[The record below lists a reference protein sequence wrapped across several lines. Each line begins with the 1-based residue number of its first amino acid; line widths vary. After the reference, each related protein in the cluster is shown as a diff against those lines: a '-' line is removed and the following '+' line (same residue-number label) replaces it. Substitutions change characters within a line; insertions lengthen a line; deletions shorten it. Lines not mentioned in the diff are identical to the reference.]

1 MQRRLLI
8 LVLTMLGIMA
18 GASAQKN
25 HKEYKTEK
33 NGYKWIKVY
42 STDFKTVGVEDTDGN
57 TIIPLSEQFSMIS
70 FVQEGKSGYFSV
82 WKNDRNG
89 AYSIKGVEM
98 IPPAYDYLMYFGKEG
113 FKYRSTNG
121 KWYTLNVFLPKD
133 GESIS
138 AVANNTA
145 SQNTYNEP
153 VQKNE
158 SVSAKEQVQDLS
170 EPVSAITNEQT
181 NTPTVE
187 NRYNSTAQNHS
198 STRSIT
204 QNEFEPSWGI
214 YDEFGFGFVM
224 EDCHSLS
231 FIIGGTS
238 HFAKNVYAT
247 FGTGYMSL
255 ISNTTEDIYGTDVT
269 MDGKAVVIPIYA
281 GLAFR
286 AGSDLY
292 SIDPFLGIA
301 FNIGVSSKTEIFYVS
316 YVGGSSMFD
325 MYESV
330 TETYKNEDFGGKLG
344 VALKLGIRIRIK
356 GWHIMGRYNFP
367 LNDNQENFF
376 TGPDSYPEIGIGYML

>member
-1 MQRRLLI
+1 MKKRLLI
-8 LVLTMLGIMA
+8 LVLTMVGIVA

-25 HKEYKTEK
+25 HKEYKVEK

-70 FVQEGKSGYFSV
+70 FVQEGESGYFSV

-89 AYSIKGVEM
+89 VYSIKGIEM

-198 STRSIT
+198 STKSIT
-204 QNEFEPSWGI
+204 QNEFEPSWGN

-247 FGTGYMSL
+247 FGVGYMGL
-255 ISNTTEDIYGTDVT
+255 TSNVYERIYGVT
-269 MDGKAVVIPIYA
+269 YKVDAESHVIPIHI

-286 AGSDLY
+286 AGSEKI
-292 SIDPFLGIA
+292 SIDPFVGMA
-301 FNIGVSSKTEIFYVS
+301 FNIGVSSKSEIS
-316 YVGGSSMFD
+316 YAG
-325 MYESV
+325 EK
-330 TETYKNEDFGGKLG
+330 ETYKNEDFGGKLG
-344 VALKLGIRIRIK
+344 VDLKLGVRIK
-356 GWHIMGRYNFP
+356 INDFFIMGRYNFP
-367 LNDNQENFF
+367 LNDNQEKLF

>member
-1 MQRRLLI
+1 MKRILLI
-8 LVLTMLGIMA
+8 LALTILGIA
-18 GASAQKN
+18 GVSAQKN
-25 HKEYKTEK
+25 HKEYKAEK

-42 STDFKTVGVEDTDGN
+42 GTDFKTVGVEDTDGN
-57 TIIPLSEQFSMIS
+57 TIISLSEQFSMIS
-70 FVQEGKSGYFSV
+70 FVQEGESGYFSV

-89 AYSIKGVEM
+89 AYTLKGVEM

-121 KWYTLNVFLPKD
+121 KWYTLNVFLPKE
-133 GESIS
+133 GESMP

-145 SQNTYNEP
+145 SQNTNNEP

-158 SVSAKEQVQDLS
+158 SVSVIEEQVQETT
-170 EPVSAITNEQT
+170 EP
-181 NTPTVE
+181 TPAVTTPPVE
-187 NRYNSTAQNHS
+187 NTYKSTSASTAQNHS
-198 STRSIT
+198 STKAAI
-204 QNEFEPSWGI
+204 QNEFEPSWGA

-301 FNIGVSSKTEIFYVS
+301 FNIGVSSKTEISYVS

>member
-1 MQRRLLI
+1 MKRILLI
-8 LVLTMLGIMA
+8 LALTILGIA

-25 HKEYKTEK
+25 HKEYKVET

-70 FVQEGKSGYFSV
+70 FIEEGESGYFSV

-98 IPPAYDYLMYFGKEG
+98 IPPAYDYLAYYGKEG

-158 SVSAKEQVQDLS
+158 SVSAKEQVQES
-170 EPVSAITNEQT
+170 EVSESAIANNPRATIPP
-181 NTPTVE
+181 PTVE
-187 NRYNSTAQNHS
+187 NTYNTRATAIPSYTTSQDD
-198 STRSIT
+198 
-204 QNEFEPSWGI
+204 FEPFWGA
-214 YDEFGFGFVM
+214 YDEVGYGFVM
-224 EDCHSLS
+224 EDYCSLS
-231 FIIGGTS
+231 FIFGVTY

-247 FGTGYMSL
+247 FGAGYMLLNS
-255 ISNTTEDIYGTDVT
+255 STRERIYGST
-269 MDGKAVVIPIYA
+269 MTVEGKASVIPIHA

-286 AGSDLY
+286 AGSKDF
-292 SIDPFLGIA
+292 SIDPFVGMA
-301 FNIGVSSKTEIFYVS
+301 FNIGVSSKSEIS
-316 YVGGSSMFD
+316 YAG
-325 MYESV
+325 EK
-330 TETYKNEDFGGKLG
+330 ETYKNEDFGGKLG
-344 VALKLGIRIRIK
+344 VALKLGIRIKINDFF
-356 GWHIMGRYNFP
+356 IMGRYNFP
-367 LNDNQENFF
+367 LNDNQEKLF

>member
-8 LVLTMLGIMA
+8 LVLTMLGIMT

-25 HKEYKTEK
+25 HKEYKVET

-42 STDFKTVGVEDTDGN
+42 STDFKIVGVEDTDGN

-70 FVQEGKSGYFSV
+70 FVQEGESGYFSV

-98 IPPAYDYLMYFGKEG
+98 IPPAYDYLAYFGKEG

-198 STRSIT
+198 STKSIT

-247 FGTGYMSL
+247 FGIGYMNL
-255 ISNTTEDIYGTDVT
+255 FSNVYERGYGMTYSSNINIH
-269 MDGKAVVIPIYA
+269 VIPIHI

-286 AGSDLY
+286 AGGEKF
-292 SIDPFLGIA
+292 SIDPFVGMA
-301 FNIGVSSKTEIFYVS
+301 FNIGVSSKAEVS
-316 YVGGSSMFD
+316 IDGQK
-325 MYESV
+325 
-330 TETYKNEDFGGKLG
+330 ETIKAEDFGGKLG
-344 VALKLGIRIRIK
+344 VDLKLGIRIKINDFF
-356 GWHIMGRYNFP
+356 IMGRYNFP
-367 LNDNQENFF
+367 LNDNQEKLF

>member
-1 MQRRLLI
+1 MKKRLLI
-8 LVLTMLGIMA
+8 FFLTMVGIVA

-25 HKEYKTEK
+25 HKEYKVET

-70 FVQEGKSGYFSV
+70 FVQEGESGYFSV

-98 IPPAYDYLMYFGKEG
+98 IPPAYDYLAYYGKEG

-158 SVSAKEQVQDLS
+158 SVSAKEQVQES
-170 EPVSAITNEQT
+170 EVSESAIANNPRATIPP
-181 NTPTVE
+181 PTVE
-187 NRYNSTAQNHS
+187 NTYNTRATAIPSYTTSQDD
-198 STRSIT
+198 
-204 QNEFEPSWGI
+204 FEPFWDA
-214 YDEFGFGFVM
+214 YDEVGYGFVM
-224 EDCHSLS
+224 EDYCSLS
-231 FIIGGTS
+231 FIFGVTY

-247 FGTGYMSL
+247 FGAGYMLLNS
-255 ISNTTEDIYGTDVT
+255 STRERIYGST
-269 MDGKAVVIPIYA
+269 MTVEGKASVIPIHA

-286 AGSDLY
+286 AGSKDF
-292 SIDPFLGIA
+292 SIDPFVGMA
-301 FNIGVSSKTEIFYVS
+301 FNIGVSSKSEIS
-316 YVGGSSMFD
+316 YAG
-325 MYESV
+325 EK
-330 TETYKNEDFGGKLG
+330 ETYKNEDFGGKLG
-344 VALKLGIRIRIK
+344 VALKLGIRIKINDFF
-356 GWHIMGRYNFP
+356 IMGRYNFP
-367 LNDNQENFF
+367 LNDNQEKLF